1 MEEKLLQHIY
11 TRYSTCLLTSIQQIK
26 KILIATDGSNSENK
40 CGGSWVI
47 SSANGNLL
55 AHGAN
60 PYFECIQNMYLHRS
74 EAYAILRVLLF
85 LHKYS
90 KYFSLQ
96 INNKITIYC
105 DNKEIVTKID
115 NIRLV
120 MTK

>member
-1 MEEKLLQHIY
+1 
-11 TRYSTCLLTSIQQIK
+11 
-26 KILIATDGSNSENK
+26 
-40 CGGSWVI
+40 
-47 SSANGNLL
+47 
-55 AHGAN
+55 
-60 PYFECIQNMYLHRS
+60 MYLHRS

-115 NIRLV
+115 NIRDNVQYYDLNYNV
-120 MTK
+120 SEYEAIIAINTYLSN